1 MIYMSKRF
9 REIVSTQKIV
19 DTYTDIEYNGLV
31 DDELLML
38 INDIVDFPICFI
50 CEYCFRDDWYGVCC
64 ENKQSPYYTMSWDLD
79 YDNIKICQCFKKW
92 E

>member
-1 MIYMSKRF
+1 MVIYMDKRF
-9 REIVSTQKIV
+9 KEIVSTQKIV

-50 CEYCFRDDWYGVCC
+50 CEYCFIF
-64 ENKQSPYYTMSWDLD
+64 T
-79 YDNIKICQCFKKW
+79 FFH
-92 E
+92 